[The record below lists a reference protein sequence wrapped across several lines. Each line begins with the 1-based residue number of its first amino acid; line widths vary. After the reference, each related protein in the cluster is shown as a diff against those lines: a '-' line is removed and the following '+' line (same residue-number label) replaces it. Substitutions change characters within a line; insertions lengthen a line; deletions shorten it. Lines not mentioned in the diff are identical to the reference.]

1 MIPEPSS
8 AGGPT
13 GPAARQQAVLRA
25 YIKSS
30 ELLGTLSAEH
40 QERLAAGARL
50 RQFDSGEFVFSQGT
64 EGRAFFVLCRGSV
77 KVYRTSPDGRE
88 AVVKILGPGEIFG
101 EVILFRPM
109 PFPASAVCL
118 AETALIEIDRGR
130 LLGLLEDSAFRL
142 DFIGILMEKLAYLN
156 QRVYML
162 GALDVE
168 ERFFLH
174 IISNY
179 GVQDEYE
186 LDLSKKDLAAA
197 IGTVPETLSRLLN
210 RLRSRGTIAWEGN
223 RFSIDRATTEFY
235 LQDLRQAGFRDL

>member
-1 MIPEPSS
+1 MSQETS
-8 AGGPT
+8 AGKVP
-13 GPAARQQAVLRA
+13 ARQQAVLRT

-30 ELLGTLSAEH
+30 ELLGKLSPEG
-40 QERLAAGARL
+40 QERLAQACRFRQLDEGAYVF
-50 RQFDSGEFVFSQGT
+50 RQGEERQSFY
-64 EGRAFFVLCRGSV
+64 VLCRGSV

-101 EVILFRPM
+101 EVMLFRPM
-109 PFPASAVCL
+109 PLPAHALCL
-118 AETALIEIDRGR
+118 ADSALIEIDRGR
-130 LLGLLEDSAFRL
+130 LLAMLEDSSFSL
-142 DFIGILMEKLAYLN
+142 DFIGILMEKLAYLS

-179 GVQDEYE
+179 GVRDEYE
-186 LDLSKKDLAAA
+186 LDLSKKDLASA

-210 RLRSRGTIAWEGN
+210 RLKLRGILAWEGA
-223 RFSIDRATTEFY
+223 RFSIDRATTEYY